1 MEVDSL
7 FISFLFDNRQRNHF
21 TDATFQIY
29 EFMRSLTEVEIIDSR
44 RPIQD
49 EPGETAELSLG

>member
-1 MEVDSL
+1 MEGDSL
-7 FISFLFDNRQRNHF
+7 FISISYSTIDNHF